1 MILGMGIDVC
11 SIARI
16 EGILERWGERFWE
29 RILREDERVA
39 LAHRADRATALAG
52 RFAVKE
58 AVAKAM
64 EGGIGVGW
72 HDLEVRGVPKRPPT
86 LVLHG
91 PAKALAERVGVNHVH
106 VSITHDAGVAA
117 AVVILEGE
125 PTGERWRE

>member
-11 SIARI
+11 SIERI
-16 EGILERWGERFWE
+16 EGMLTRWGDRFWY
-29 RILREDERVA
+29 RILREDERA
-39 LAHRADRATALAG
+39 SLAHRVDRATALAG

-72 HDLEVRGVPKRPPT
+72 HDLEVRGAPKRPPL

-91 PAKALAERVGVNHVH
+91 PARELADRVGVARVH
-106 VSITHDAGVAA
+106 VSITHDAGVAVA
-117 AVVILEGE
+117 FVILEGE
-125 PTGERWRE
+125 PTGAPWR